1 MHKRRD
7 KDVANQVTVHE
18 VVGEVKGRVCVL
30 VDDMIDTGGT
40 ICAAADALFAHG
52 AEDVIVTATHG
63 VLSGP
68 AADRLKN
75 SRVSEF
81 VLTDTLPTPGELGAD
96 LDKITVLSIAPTI
109 AARSARSSRTA
120 RSRASSTSTDPGG
133 HRSISCTASPPSKLP
148 QLLGEGGRTCW
159 GTAVRYRRALRSRP
173 MFGRVTAPTAPVLRG
188 VAMADVKL
196 TAETR
201 TEFGK
206 GAARRIRREK
216 KVPAVVYGHG
226 VDPLHVTLPGHEL
239 QLALRTPNVLLT
251 LDIDG
256 KTQLA
261 IPKAV
266 QRDAIKGFLEHVDL
280 LTVKS
285 GEKVTVEVY
294 VHTEGE
300 LAPGSFLLEHVLSTI
315 TVEAEATH
323 IPESVTVSIAGLEA
337 GASIAAKDIP
347 LPKGTTLAIDE
358 DAVVLQVLAAQ
369 AEEASTEDAD
379 GESAE
384 A

>member
-1 MHKRRD
+1 
-7 KDVANQVTVHE
+7 
-18 VVGEVKGRVCVL
+18 
-30 VDDMIDTGGT
+30 
-40 ICAAADALFAHG
+40 
-52 AEDVIVTATHG
+52 
-63 VLSGP
+63 
-68 AADRLKN
+68 
-75 SRVSEF
+75 
-81 VLTDTLPTPGELGAD
+81 
-96 LDKITVLSIAPTI
+96 
-109 AARSARSSRTA
+109 
-120 RSRASSTSTDPGG
+120 
-133 HRSISCTASPPSKLP
+133 
-148 QLLGEGGRTCW
+148 
-159 GTAVRYRRALRSRP
+159 
-173 MFGRVTAPTAPVLRG
+173 
-188 VAMADVKL
+188 MADVKL
-196 TAETR
+196 AAETR

-206 GAARRIRREK
+206 GAARRIRRDK

-226 VDPLHVTLPGHEL
+226 VDPLHITLPGHEL

-251 LDIDG
+251 LDIEG
-256 KTQLA
+256 TTQLA

-266 QRDAIKGFLEHVDL
+266 QRDAIKGYLEHVDL

-369 AEEASTEDAD
+369 AEEASAD
-379 GESAE
+379 AE
-384 A
+384 AESTEA